1 MYYTSHSPQS
11 AYIVQQL
18 LIDSLN
24 ELVVVFDQSN
34 RRPSN
39 QSQLELVDSG
49 SGREIVRI
57 NVRRGAEEIGGQ
69 LRSDERAA
77 SFGLPVPNKRLS
89 VIHSTHSDDHS
100 IAKQIVIRTELRIR
114 VRVEQRGPI
123 MRREH
128 AEQNVQHLPIPRRR
142 DFFALI
148 RHNQQAFELLR
159 HTHTEKGVRQGTALG
174 GGRWKPDR
182 KCLRET
188 GRRSTQNEDEP
199 PTDPA
204 AWRGIACEEWSA
216 EPVCMH

>member
-148 RHNQQAFELLR
+148 RHNQQAFELSR
-159 HTHTEKGVRQGTALG
+159 HTHRKEYGRELLWVEGDGSQIGSAFEKLVGVPHRTRMSHQQTQRRG
-174 GGRWKPDR
+174 GELLVRNG
-182 KCLRET
+182 LLN
-188 GRRSTQNEDEP
+188 QF
-199 PTDPA
+199 
-204 AWRGIACEEWSA
+204 
-216 EPVCMH
+216 VCID

>member
-1 MYYTSHSPQS
+1 MYYTSHSLQS

-49 SGREIVRI
+49 SGREIVRV

-69 LRSDERAA
+69 LRSDKRAA

-89 VIHSTHSDDHS
+89 VIHSTHSDDDS
-100 IAKQIVIRTELRIR
+100 IANQIVIRTELRIR

-128 AEQNVQHLPIPRRR
+128 AKQNVQHLPIPRRR

-148 RHNQQAFELLR
+148 RHNQQAFELTR
-159 HTHTEKGVRQGTALG
+159 HTRRKEYGGELLWVEGDVSQIGGAFKKLVRVPHRTRMSHQQTQ
-174 GGRWKPDR
+174 R
-182 KCLRET
+182 LRGELLVRN
-188 GRRSTQNEDEP
+188 GLLDQF
-199 PTDPA
+199 
-204 AWRGIACEEWSA
+204 
-216 EPVCMH
+216 VCID

>member
-49 SGREIVRI
+49 SGWEIVRI

-128 AEQNVQHLPIPRRR
+128 AEQNVQ
-142 DFFALI
+142 
-148 RHNQQAFELLR
+148 Q
-159 HTHTEKGVRQGTALG
+159 KGVRQGTALG